1 MRTAVHDL
9 GLTPDLILVSTS
21 RRTLQTMQALEPWP
35 ETPLIEPMDTLY
47 LAELT
52 ALLTALQ
59 GIAETVRSAM
69 LVGHNPGLHE
79 LARTLAG
86 PHAPSDSADMRR
98 LTESYPS
105 GALAEFTVTGPWHS
119 LGEGGGRLVRFI
131 CPRDL
136 PGTTD

>member
-1 MRTAVHDL
+1 MEGL
-9 GLTPDLILVSTS
+9 GLAPDLILVSTS

-35 ETPLIEPMDTLY
+35 DTPLIEPMDSLY
-47 LAELT
+47 LADVPTMLA
-52 ALLTALQ
+52 ALR

-79 LARTLAG
+79 LAMTLAG
-86 PHAPSDSADMRR
+86 PQAASFDSPDMRR

-105 GALAEFTVTGPWHS
+105 GAMAEFTITGPWHT
-119 LGEGGGRLVRFI
+119 LDEGGGRLVRFI

-136 PGTTD
+136 PGTTE